1 MWCPEANRM
10 EGMDRVAVI
19 RVRCCWE
26 VQKYKDRNAFRT
38 QWHGNTETVVSA
50 SLVVMVKI
58 EVKVGWA
65 RKWR

>member
-1 MWCPEANRM
+1 M

-38 QWHGNTETVVSA
+38 QWHGNHRDNGVSQF
-50 SLVVMVKI
+50 SGNS
-58 EVKVGWA
+58 EGRSQSRVG
-65 RKWR
+65 